1 MNKSNPENPNDIV
14 VTQKQINSLKD
25 AIFKYENPD
34 VKDLPNYN
42 YLVEFDKM
50 LDNIVF
56 FNKMNIIDMFV
67 FQKKSLKTSLLQEM
81 IFQIQQVEINDE
93 IIKLNFF
100 LELENKI
107 KNYLTILLAAN
118 KNLKDTIDRCSIVL
132 LKNASLLAL
141 REDTSINQ
149 EHQSFKTWVQE
160 MKKASEFFH
169 KIFDSFISRNNLKED
184 NVTIQVISQMKYEC
198 SIFKNNTIKMYSFI
212 VFLEKLIWNKDNNI
226 YRILGCNIV
235 EINPLPLIFKTK
247 EDFDFYI
254 SLFENK
260 IFDKKNVEISYTY
273 HRMVDHGKIYSE
285 ISEKYF
291 QDKIME
297 KLEFFFDRIK
307 QFKHVNNK
315 NRQSIFDMAYNQYY
329 N

>member
-1 MNKSNPENPNDIV
+1 MNKTNSDDLDDSVI
-14 VTQKQINSLKD
+14 TQKQINSIKD
-25 AIFKYENPD
+25 AFFKCFNPD

-56 FNKMNIIDMFV
+56 FNKMNINDMFV

-81 IFQIQQVEINDE
+81 IFQIQRVEIKDE
-93 IIKLNFF
+93 FIKLNFF

-107 KNYLTILLAAN
+107 KNCLTILLAAN
-118 KNLKDTIDRCSIVL
+118 KNLNDTINRCSLVL
-132 LKNASLLAL
+132 LKNASLLAF
-141 REDTSINQ
+141 REDTTINQ
-149 EHQSFKTWVQE
+149 EHESFKQNVQK
-160 MKKASEFFH
+160 MKKGSEFFNQ
-169 KIFDSFISRNNLKED
+169 IFDSFISRNNIKED
-184 NVTIQVISQMKYEC
+184 NLTIQVISQINYEC

-212 VFLEKLIWNKDNNI
+212 VFLEKLIWIKDNNI

-315 NRQSIFDMAYNQYY
+315 NRQSIFDMAYKQYY